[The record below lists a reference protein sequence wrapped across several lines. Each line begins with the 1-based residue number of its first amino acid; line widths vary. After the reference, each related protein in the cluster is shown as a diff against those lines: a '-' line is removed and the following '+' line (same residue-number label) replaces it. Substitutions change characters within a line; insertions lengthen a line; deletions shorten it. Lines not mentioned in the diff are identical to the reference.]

1 MAPRIEVWFPDG
13 KENYEPGD
21 VLECRYRIVEAGDM
35 QFNSLEASV
44 LWCTEGKGEE
54 DILVNRFERRVAS
67 STRDELLQ
75 EQVIRATLPNS
86 PLSYEGVIVKIIW
99 SVRIKAFAPKGK
111 SLVQDRHFRL
121 GSVPPAKRLEDIQ
134 RIDAPAGNAKPADH
148 TAPDTMTDTTM
159 PGEPE

>member
-13 KENYEPGD
+13 KEDYEPGD
-21 VLECRYRIVEAGDM
+21 VLECRYRIVDAGDM

-44 LWCTEGKGEE
+44 LWRTEGKGEE

-75 EQVIRATLPNS
+75 EQVIRTTLPNS

-99 SVRIKAFAPKGK
+99 GVRIKAFAPKGK
-111 SLVQDRHFRL
+111 SIVQDRHFRL
-121 GSVPPAKRLEDIQ
+121 GNVPPANRLEDIQ
-134 RIDAPAGNAKPADH
+134 RVDAPSTNGSATGATREIA
-148 TAPDTMTDTTM
+148 TDTTM

>member
-1 MAPRIEVWFPDG
+1 MAPRIDVWFPDG
-13 KENYEPGD
+13 KEDYEPGD
-21 VLECRYRIVEAGDM
+21 VLECRYRIVDAGEM

-44 LWCTEGKGEE
+44 LWRTEGKGEE

-111 SLVQDRHFRL
+111 SIVQDRHFRL
-121 GSVPPAKRLEDIQ
+121 GNVPPAKRLDDAQ
-134 RIDAPAGNAKPADH
+134 RIDPPAATGAPAEGDSP
-148 TAPDTMTDTTM
+148 M
-159 PGEPE
+159 